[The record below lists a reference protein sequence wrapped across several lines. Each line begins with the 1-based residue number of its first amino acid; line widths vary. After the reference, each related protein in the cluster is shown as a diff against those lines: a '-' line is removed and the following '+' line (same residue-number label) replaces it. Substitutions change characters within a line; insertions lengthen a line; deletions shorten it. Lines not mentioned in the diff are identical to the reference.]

1 MSSCHSKIKFVK
13 LAILFYIV
21 RPYVYIK
28 KSYANEKDLERA
40 KNLLKKIEN
49 EVSNFEKSN
58 NIKWK
63 MNFWESR
70 GKKFERNPYFWRVFG
85 EDRGFD
91 TAGESSGSFKMGDG

>member
-1 MSSCHSKIKFVK
+1 MSSCHRKLSKIKIVK

-58 NIKWK
+58 NIK
-63 MNFWESR
+63 
-70 GKKFERNPYFWRVFG
+70 
-85 EDRGFD
+85 
-91 TAGESSGSFKMGDG
+91 

>member
-1 MSSCHSKIKFVK
+1 MSSCHSKLSKIKIVK

-28 KSYANEKDLERA
+28 KSYTNEKDLERA

-58 NIKWK
+58 NIK
-63 MNFWESR
+63 
-70 GKKFERNPYFWRVFG
+70 
-85 EDRGFD
+85 
-91 TAGESSGSFKMGDG
+91 

>member
-1 MSSCHSKIKFVK
+1 MSTYYKDIQIVK

-49 EVSNFEKSN
+49 EVSNFKKSN
-58 NIKWK
+58 NIK
-63 MNFWESR
+63 
-70 GKKFERNPYFWRVFG
+70 
-85 EDRGFD
+85 
-91 TAGESSGSFKMGDG
+91 

>member
-1 MSSCHSKIKFVK
+1 MSSCHNKIKIVK

-21 RPYVYIK
+21 RPYVYKK

-58 NIKWK
+58 NIK
-63 MNFWESR
+63 
-70 GKKFERNPYFWRVFG
+70 
-85 EDRGFD
+85 
-91 TAGESSGSFKMGDG
+91 

>member
-1 MSSCHSKIKFVK
+1 MSSCHSKIKIKIVK

-58 NIKWK
+58 NIK
-63 MNFWESR
+63 
-70 GKKFERNPYFWRVFG
+70 
-85 EDRGFD
+85 
-91 TAGESSGSFKMGDG
+91 

>member
-1 MSSCHSKIKFVK
+1 MSIKIIK

-21 RPYVYIK
+21 RPYVYKK

-58 NIKWK
+58 NIK
-63 MNFWESR
+63 
-70 GKKFERNPYFWRVFG
+70 
-85 EDRGFD
+85 
-91 TAGESSGSFKMGDG
+91 

>member
-1 MSSCHSKIKFVK
+1 MSSCHSKLSKIKIVK

-58 NIKWK
+58 NIK
-63 MNFWESR
+63 
-70 GKKFERNPYFWRVFG
+70 
-85 EDRGFD
+85 
-91 TAGESSGSFKMGDG
+91 

>member
-1 MSSCHSKIKFVK
+1 MSTYYKDIQIVK

-28 KSYANEKDLERA
+28 KSYANEKDLERE

-58 NIKWK
+58 NIK
-63 MNFWESR
+63 
-70 GKKFERNPYFWRVFG
+70 
-85 EDRGFD
+85 
-91 TAGESSGSFKMGDG
+91 